1 VFDTNQIKPI
11 RHDGGNMGNVETEG
25 QLLTDIL
32 SLSGI
37 IFFLAVAAKT
47 LFDAGLL

>member
-1 VFDTNQIKPI
+1 
-11 RHDGGNMGNVETEG
+11 MGNVETEG

-47 LFDAGLL
+47 RFDAGLL

>member
-1 VFDTNQIKPI
+1 
-11 RHDGGNMGNVETEG
+11 MGIVESES

-37 IFFLAVAAKT
+37 IFFLAVTANILAS
-47 LFDAGLL
+47 